1 MSESVSGS
9 VPRRPSRKGRRIFRA
24 ALFGLAAVLLGAFG
38 AHALKPTL
46 ILNGSLEVW
55 QTAVH
60 YHFIHALVLLFLALE
75 EEAPCWIGAVFAVGI
90 VCFSGSLYLLALT
103 GAAWLGPI
111 TPLGGLAFLAGW
123 IGLALHG
130 WRLARREAKEGGGS

>member
-1 MSESVSGS
+1 MSESTPAS
-9 VPRRPSRKGRRIFRA
+9 VPRRPSRKGSRLFRA
-24 ALFGLAAVLLGAFG
+24 ALFGLSAVALGAFG

-46 ILNGSLEVW
+46 ILNGSLDVW

-60 YHFIHALVLLFLALE
+60 YHFIHTLVLLFLAWAE
-75 EEAPCWIGAVFAVGI
+75 EIPCWIGTAFSIGI

-103 GAAWLGPI
+103 GAVWLGPI

-123 IGLALHG
+123 SGLALHG
-130 WRLARREAKEGGGS
+130 WRLARSESKES

>member
-1 MSESVSGS
+1 MSESLPAS
-9 VPRRPSRKGRRIFRA
+9 VPRRPSRKGRRLFRA
-24 ALFGLAAVLLGAFG
+24 ALFGFAAVLLGAFG

-60 YHFIHALVLLFLALE
+60 YHFIHALVLLFLALDE
-75 EEAPCWIGAVFAVGI
+75 EVPCWIGVAFAVGI

-103 GAAWLGPI
+103 GAVWLGPV

-123 IGLALHG
+123 SGLALHG
-130 WRLARREAKEGGGS
+130 WRLAQKEANEGGES